1 MASAPVAVRPVRTTG
16 GAAREAYTRLREDI
30 LAGRRRPGDPL
41 SENDAARELGMSRTP
56 VREAFIRLESES
68 LLTVRPQIGTVVAPI
83 DVAAVADG
91 QFVREAI
98 ECRSVALAAER
109 ASAQDGRDL
118 REQLELQA
126 RAIASGDHAAF
137 LALDDAMHRLLLRIS
152 GHARVW
158 HAIED
163 LKAQFDR
170 VRLLSLEDPG
180 WLSTIH
186 TQHQDIARHVLAG
199 DADAAAEAMRAH
211 LSTVYASIER
221 IAAAHPEYFRREPAP
236 AEFAEL

>member
-1 MASAPVAVRPVRTTG
+1 LPPAPASIRPVRSAG
-16 GAAREAYTRLREDI
+16 GAAREAYARLRGDI
-30 LAGRRRPGDPL
+30 LAGRLRPGDPL

-68 LLTVRPQIGTVVAPI
+68 LLTVRPQVGTVVAPI

-98 ECRSVALAAER
+98 ECRSVSLASTR
-109 ASAQDGRDL
+109 ASAQDGREL
-118 REQLELQA
+118 REQLDLQA
-126 RAIASGDHAAF
+126 RAITAGDHASF

-170 VRLLSLEDPG
+170 VRLLSLEDPA
-180 WLSTIH
+180 WLKTIH
-186 TQHQDIARHVLAG
+186 AQHEEIAHHVLAG

-211 LSTVYASIER
+211 LSTVYASIDR

-236 AEFAEL
+236 ETAASA